1 MIDAWLPNPGHIVDQ
16 YWNITA
22 ANVTAE
28 LIFGF
33 AQVGMNCL
41 IHFFENRL
49 YEVGYPD
56 PDDVARRVVA
66 QFRSEMTNHPG
77 DPGYAEIV
85 ERLLRTSERFAE
97 VWNLHEVQAPG
108 TSLKVYR
115 HPQVGELRFESTQLR
130 AAEWP
135 DLTVVMHT
143 PMAGTDTKQRLE
155 ALVAEHEHRHGL
167 RIAA

>member
-1 MIDAWLPNPGHIVDQ
+1 
-16 YWNITA
+16 
-22 ANVTAE
+22 
-28 LIFGF
+28 
-33 AQVGMNCL
+33 MNCL
-41 IHFFENRL
+41 VHFFENRL

-85 ERLLRTSERFAE
+85 ERL
-97 VWNLHEVQAPG
+97 
-108 TSLKVYR
+108 
-115 HPQVGELRFESTQLR
+115 
-130 AAEWP
+130 WP

-143 PMAGTDTKQRLE
+143 PMADTDTKRRLE
-155 ALVAEHEHRHGL
+155 ALVAEYEHRHGL